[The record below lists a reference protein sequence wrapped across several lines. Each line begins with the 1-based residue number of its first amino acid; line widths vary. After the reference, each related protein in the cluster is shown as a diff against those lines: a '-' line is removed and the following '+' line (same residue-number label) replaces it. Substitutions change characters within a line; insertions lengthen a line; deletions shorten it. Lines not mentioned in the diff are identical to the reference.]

1 MLTCEPLPRY
11 SAAFSACLP
20 HSVHWIAVDSSSRC
34 SPEPRRVLLIAG
46 QHGLG
51 DLARAAV
58 DEFELDGPGQ
68 MRATLDDRN
77 FCHDDLRLRATSR
90 APVRVP

>member
-1 MLTCEPLPRY
+1 
-11 SAAFSACLP
+11 
-20 HSVHWIAVDSSSRC
+20 
-34 SPEPRRVLLIAG
+34 VLLIAG